1 MTVKFKDSS
10 TTEKMLANRKM
21 IRFSGVLV
29 GTLVLIFTGCQTDKL
44 VVNDQSFM
52 TLWSAYDH
60 CQSSAD
66 LDAMRVDVKR
76 LEEGSQTAQDNTLSV
91 KHDQAQPFPHLSERW
106 IASSIS
112 RLSVDPKAMAAACT
126 LYTGQTAAQSG
137 RTDLA
142 GELFASVVASYPQP
156 PYAYYVD
163 QARRGLSHLT
173 FQNALLTTGPVP
185 HMNRVSTQ

>member
-44 VVNDQSFM
+44 VVNDQSFT

-91 KHDQAQPFPHLSERW
+91 KHDQAQPSPHSERTLDRL
-106 IASSIS
+106 IDLPSLGRSQGHGRGLHPLHRTNCSTVRSDRPGRRVVRLRS
-112 RLSVDPKAMAAACT
+112 RKLPAAAVC
-126 LYTGQTAAQSG
+126 LLCGSGAA
-137 RTDLA
+137 RA
-142 GELFASVVASYPQP
+142 QP
-156 PYAYYVD
+156 SD
-163 QARRGLSHLT
+163 
-173 FQNALLTTGPVP
+173 VP
-185 HMNRVSTQ
+185 ECPPHDWTSNPI